1 VLALGPGDAVGDPNH
16 PLYLAAVVVKYT
28 VEGVPDAEVWA
39 WGMEYPDGRV
49 QVVREEEGRQVVSL
63 SAAQRVLDWCALVT
77 RKRARLVWLEGS
89 GGR

>member
-1 VLALGPGDAVGDPNH
+1 VVLE
-16 PLYLAAVVVKYT
+16 YT

-49 QVVREEEGRQVVSL
+49 QVVREEGERAGRQLVSL
-63 SAAQRVLDWCALVT
+63 SSAQRVLGWCALVT
-77 RKRARLVWLEGS
+77 QERARLVWLGGS